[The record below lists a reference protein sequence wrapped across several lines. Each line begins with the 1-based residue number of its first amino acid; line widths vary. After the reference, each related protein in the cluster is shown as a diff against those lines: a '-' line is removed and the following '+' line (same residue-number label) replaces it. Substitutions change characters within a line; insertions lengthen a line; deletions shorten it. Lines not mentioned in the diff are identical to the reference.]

1 MSDGNVKIGVEI
13 DEADVKA
20 SLNRIEGKLEDL
32 EKQTDKTTQSGVDG
46 TTALTAGLS
55 TVSVALVKVGADA
68 ITAAT
73 EFEAAFSKT
82 RTIMDSTQISI
93 AEMSASIRELST
105 DSTMSAANVSE
116 AVYQAISGSV
126 GTADAVGFVNDA
138 NKLAVAGFTSLTNAT
153 DVLTTILNAYGME
166 ASQVA
171 GISNVLIQT
180 QNLGKTSVDELSTSM
195 GRAIA
200 TGSAYNVNLQN
211 VSAAYVELTRGGIA
225 TAEATTYL
233 SSMLNELGKAD
244 SDVAKVLLAETGKSF
259 GELMAS
265 GASLADVLETLNR
278 SVNGN
283 AEAFMGLFGS
293 QEAAKAAN
301 AILNMGFEDFNA
313 TLSQMNEELSGATG
327 TTEQAYRIMTS
338 TSEFIDKRLN
348 NSLNNLGIAFGSQ
361 LSPAVN
367 AIKTALA
374 DALDWMTKMIEKY
387 PDLAHV
393 AAGVTAGIAA
403 ISLALAA
410 YVIKTKLATWET
422 LKLTG
427 ALNSNGFTAILSAI
441 GLAVAALV
449 TYALH
454 VASAKSEVSALTLA
468 SDSLSDSLS
477 TAMDSI
483 QNSVQQ
489 AEATAHVA
497 DLYISKL
504 EELESAGVKT
514 DAQQKEWHNTLQML
528 VSTVPEL
535 ADIIDL
541 ETDNINGGTA
551 ALRQNT
557 DAWLE
562 NAKAQAYKEYMTDVY
577 KDYSAALVE
586 QEQNQ
591 IKLQEAEK
599 RRTEAVAEQSRIRAQ
614 LRELEAEAQ
623 RKADAYAKESG
634 IIYDKSD
641 FLGDDYQ
648 ALVGKLNA
656 ASAAEGEASEEAKT
670 YSDALDKNRESVEQ
684 AEEELGYYEEAVEH
698 LMDTES
704 ESAEGR
710 EEATAGIDSMIDSI
724 NELQTAYDDAQA
736 KAFESIQSQFDLWE
750 TAPQIVSTSVDAINK
765 AMQSQIDYWTDYES
779 NLQNLYGRNIDG
791 LNEMM
796 NYIDD
801 GSVEAAA
808 TLKAM
813 ANATD
818 EEVAAMVAK
827 YDELRQKQR
836 STSDTVAKV
845 QVDFDRSLDA
855 IQQKMTD
862 FIDDMDVSSQ
872 AAEAARST
880 ISAYVDEVR
889 SGAADAADAAAGVR
903 EAVINELNGTTFTIT
918 ARTPSGNR
926 SSGSWVLEP
935 YASGT
940 IAAETGWHLVGEQG
954 PEIVW
959 MSGGEKVMTAEQSRE
974 ALRTVYPTAPQMR
987 TVGATAPSIGSGG
1000 QRTMQIRLDAP
1011 LYIDGREF
1019 ARATAEYI
1027 GEEMEFG
1034 EL

>member
-20 SLNRIEGKLEDL
+20 SLNRIEGELENL
-32 EKQTDKTTQSGVDG
+32 EKQTDKTAQSSVDG

-55 TVSVALVKVGADA
+55 AVSVALVKTGADA

-93 AEMSASIRELST
+93 AEMSASVRELSAE
-105 DSTMSAANVSE
+105 STMSAANVSE

-327 TTEQAYRIMTS
+327 TTEQAYKIMTS

-374 DALDWMTKMIEKY
+374 DALDWMTKLIEKY

-449 TYALH
+449 TY
-454 VASAKSEVSALTLA
+454 
-468 SDSLSDSLS
+468 DSRAEPRGTANGLSDCS
-477 TAMDSI
+477 TDASRRSSCPV
-483 QNSVQQ
+483 NRYRRP
-489 AEATAHVA
+489 TYNA
-497 DLYISKL
+497 D
-504 EELESAGVKT
+504 SAG
-514 DAQQKEWHNTLQML
+514 
-528 VSTVPEL
+528 
-535 ADIIDL
+535 
-541 ETDNINGGTA
+541 
-551 ALRQNT
+551 
-557 DAWLE
+557 
-562 NAKAQAYKEYMTDVY
+562 
-577 KDYSAALVE
+577 
-586 QEQNQ
+586 
-591 IKLQEAEK
+591 
-599 RRTEAVAEQSRIRAQ
+599 RT
-614 LRELEAEAQ
+614 
-623 RKADAYAKESG
+623 
-634 IIYDKSD
+634 
-641 FLGDDYQ
+641 
-648 ALVGKLNA
+648 
-656 ASAAEGEASEEAKT
+656 
-670 YSDALDKNRESVEQ
+670 
-684 AEEELGYYEEAVEH
+684 
-698 LMDTES
+698 
-704 ESAEGR
+704 
-710 EEATAGIDSMIDSI
+710 
-724 NELQTAYDDAQA
+724 
-736 KAFESIQSQFDLWE
+736 
-750 TAPQIVSTSVDAINK
+750 
-765 AMQSQIDYWTDYES
+765 
-779 NLQNLYGRNIDG
+779 
-791 LNEMM
+791 
-796 NYIDD
+796 
-801 GSVEAAA
+801 
-808 TLKAM
+808 
-813 ANATD
+813 
-818 EEVAAMVAK
+818 
-827 YDELRQKQR
+827 
-836 STSDTVAKV
+836 
-845 QVDFDRSLDA
+845 
-855 IQQKMTD
+855 
-862 FIDDMDVSSQ
+862 
-872 AAEAARST
+872 
-880 ISAYVDEVR
+880 
-889 SGAADAADAAAGVR
+889 
-903 EAVINELNGTTFTIT
+903 
-918 ARTPSGNR
+918 
-926 SSGSWVLEP
+926 
-935 YASGT
+935 
-940 IAAETGWHLVGEQG
+940 
-954 PEIVW
+954 
-959 MSGGEKVMTAEQSRE
+959 
-974 ALRTVYPTAPQMR
+974 TVY
-987 TVGATAPSIGSGG
+987 
-1000 QRTMQIRLDAP
+1000 
-1011 LYIDGREF
+1011 
-1019 ARATAEYI
+1019 
-1027 GEEMEFG
+1027 
-1034 EL
+1034 